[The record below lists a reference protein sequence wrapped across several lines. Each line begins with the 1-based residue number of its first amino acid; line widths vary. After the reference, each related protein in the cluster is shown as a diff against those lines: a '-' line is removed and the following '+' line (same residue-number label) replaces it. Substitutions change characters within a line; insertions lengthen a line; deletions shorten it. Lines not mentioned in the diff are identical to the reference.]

1 MKPTG
6 QWGSME
12 RVSMYVPTAPKV
24 DRLMERIGGL
34 SNPRDYAAETV
45 PEGLVDSLPPEGIF
59 LSSFLLF
66 LFFLVVCYYLI
77 YIMI

>member
-1 MKPTG
+1 
-6 QWGSME
+6 
-12 RVSMYVPTAPKV
+12 MYVPTAPKV

-59 LSSFLLF
+59 P
-66 LFFLVVCYYLI
+66 FFSLNWICVYYLND
-77 YIMI
+77 IMI